1 MLVMPSVDDVVNA
14 YSAIEQA
21 WEHYRQTLRACIEEG
36 SAEGKS
42 GRQAEIS
49 QRIGR
54 TREALRQDAMT
65 ADQRKALRETEAE
78 RRRAAAATKKT
89 TPRKKPPR

>member
-1 MLVMPSVDDVVNA
+1 MIAMPSVDDVVKA
-14 YSAIEQA
+14 YEAIEKA
-21 WEHYRQTLRACIEEG
+21 WEHYRQTLRACLEEG

-49 QRIGR
+49 RRIGR

-65 ADQRKALRETEAE
+65 TEQREAIRQAEAE
-78 RRRAAAATKKT
+78 RRRAAAATKK
-89 TPRKKPPR
+89 PRKASR

>member
-1 MLVMPSVDDVVNA
+1 MIVMPSVNDVVNA
-14 YSAIEQA
+14 YEAIEKA

-36 SAEGKS
+36 SAEGKT

-65 ADQRKALRETEAE
+65 AEQRKALREAEAA
-78 RRRAAAATKKT
+78 RRQAAAKKT
-89 TPRKKPPR
+89 TPRKRTKS